1 MVSVKDICDP
11 VTGLIKR
18 VKDRQ
23 IASELREIQALISSL
38 QSEHFE
44 ARERNIKLLSENA
57 RLQWE
62 ITDLQAR
69 QSDEIARLKQE
80 QADAIT
86 QLKKEHAAE
95 IAPFKKAS
103 DYAFGES
110 FSSEERS
117 GNRIGTPDGY

>member
-1 MVSVKDICDP
+1 MVSVKDTCDP
-11 VTGLIKR
+11 VTSLLKR

-23 IASELREIQALISSL
+23 IASELREIQAFISSL

-44 ARERNIKLLSENA
+44 TRERNIKLLSENA

-62 ITDLQAR
+62 ITDLRAR

-86 QLKKEHAAE
+86 QLKKRTG
-95 IAPFKKAS
+95 
-103 DYAFGES
+103 GE
-110 FSSEERS
+110 
-117 GNRIGTPDGY
+117 